1 MLDYANTFL
10 DFHTLNNSVF
20 DKCTKCNLRN
30 AMIIFFEKENKTASF
45 TSLNPGGF
53 QMEQLHTGILLAI
66 EYCSFQTLVR
76 ELKLKTSTVT

>member
-1 MLDYANTFL
+1 
-10 DFHTLNNSVF
+10 
-20 DKCTKCNLRN
+20 
-30 AMIIFFEKENKTASF
+30 MIIFFEKENKTASL